1 MRAVVYHGPG
11 QKAWEE
17 VPKPVIVDDTDA
29 IVRVDAVT
37 ICGTDLHILKGDV
50 PAVTDGRILGHEA
63 VGTVESVGAGV
74 KNVAV
79 GDRVLVSC
87 ITACG
92 SCRYCREGSYGQCLG
107 GGGWILGH
115 KIDGTQAEYVRV
127 PFADTST
134 YAVPAGV
141 SDEQILMLAD
151 ILPTGYEV
159 GVLNGHV
166 QPGDVVAVVGAGPI
180 GLSAMMGARLF
191 SPAHVVAIDLADS
204 RLEAAKQFGADIV
217 VNNSR
222 EDALAVVRDL
232 TGGLGAD
239 VAIEAVGVPDT
250 FELATR
256 LARPGGHIANI
267 GVHGQPATLH
277 LEELW
282 IRNVTITTGLVDTY
296 STPTLLKLARGHQ
309 VDAGQFVTHHF
320 TARPVRGGL
329 RRLRTGSRHRRPEGR
344 AHPQLNTLASWRGAG
359 DPPLRRRL
367 VGAESAAAVRGGG
380 SRFGARPRSGRSRHR
395 HRPGHAAAV
404 GCSDRARRGVDVRRQ
419 RPPAPP
425 RRVHAG
431 RRDRGAVHA
440 APRLT
445 RDTDMRVHT

>member
-11 QKAWEE
+11 QKAWED
-17 VPKPVIVDDTDA
+17 VPKPEIIADTDA

-63 VGTVESVGAGV
+63 VGTVESVGTGV

-79 GDRVLVSC
+79 GDHVLVSC
-87 ITACG
+87 ITSCG
-92 SCRYCREGSYGQCLG
+92 ACRYCREGSYSQCLG

-134 YAVPAGV
+134 YAVPDGV
-141 SDEQILMLAD
+141 SDEDILMLAD

-159 GVLNGHV
+159 GVLNGAV

-180 GLSAMMGARLF
+180 GLSTMMGARLF

-204 RLEAAKQFGADIV
+204 RLDAAKQFGADIV

-222 EDALAVVRDL
+222 EDALAVVREL

-267 GVHGQPATLH
+267 GVHGTPATLH

-296 STPTLLKLARGHQ
+296 STATLLRLAQGKQ
-309 VDAGQFVTHHF
+309 VDAGRFVTHHF
-320 TARPVRGGL
+320 TLDQFEEAYEVFGNAAD
-329 RRLRTGSRHRRPEGR
+329 TG
-344 AHPQLNTLASWRGAG
+344 ALK
-359 DPPLRRRL
+359 
-367 VGAESAAAVRGGG
+367 VV
-380 SRFGARPRSGRSRHR
+380 
-395 HRPGHAAAV
+395 
-404 GCSDRARRGVDVRRQ
+404 
-419 RPPAPP
+419 
-425 RRVHAG
+425 
-431 RRDRGAVHA
+431 
-440 APRLT
+440 LT
-445 RDTDMRVHT
+445 RG

>member
-1 MRAVVYHGPG
+1 MRALVYHGPG

-17 VPKPVIVDDTDA
+17 VPMPAIVDDTDA
-29 IVRVDAVT
+29 VVRVDAVT

-92 SCRYCREGSYGQCLG
+92 SCRYCRESSYGQCLG

-115 KIDGTQAEYVRV
+115 LIDGTQAEYVRV

-134 YAVPAGV
+134 HPVPDGV
-141 SDEQILMLAD
+141 ADEDILMLAD

-159 GVLNGHV
+159 GVLNGQV
-166 QPGDVVAVVGAGPI
+166 RPGDVVAVVGAGPI
-180 GLSAMMGARLF
+180 GLSAIMGARLY

-217 VNNSR
+217 VNNGS
-222 EDALAVVRDL
+222 EDPLAVVREL

-239 VAIEAVGVPDT
+239 VAIEAVGVPST
-250 FELATR
+250 FELAAQ

-267 GVHGQPATLH
+267 GVHGEPAALH

-296 STPTLLKLARGHQ
+296 STPTLLRLTQGGQ
-309 VDAGQFVTHHF
+309 IDAGRFITHHF
-320 TARPVRGGL
+320 TLDRFEEAYDVFSRAAD
-329 RRLRTGSRHRRPEGR
+329 TG
-344 AHPQLNTLASWRGAG
+344 ALK
-359 DPPLRRRL
+359 
-367 VGAESAAAVRGGG
+367 VV
-380 SRFGARPRSGRSRHR
+380 
-395 HRPGHAAAV
+395 
-404 GCSDRARRGVDVRRQ
+404 
-419 RPPAPP
+419 
-425 RRVHAG
+425 
-431 RRDRGAVHA
+431 
-440 APRLT
+440 LT
-445 RDTDMRVHT
+445 RT